1 MQLTKRISIFLAA
14 MCAVMLIVL
23 GTVSVKPKAAYA
35 ADGDNIEKIEKF
47 TGALIKGADNENGKW
62 VWTPT
67 NANNDH
73 KFVYRLTYAFSGVK
87 DLPAKAVAITVP
99 KHILK
104 DRNGSYAD
112 EIDAA
117 AVDESEADA
126 NDKWVIKQDPD
137 HDNQMI
143 IYNNQAIT
151 AADAGD
157 IEVAYAT
164 TENTYDYIDMEKSD
178 DWQASIKVTNGDVTQ
193 TAQTDKIPVY
203 INTGVEITSTS
214 KRIPEG
220 HFYKEWRSEWGNKPS
235 DADDYYYLSW
245 EVKSTIKDKSTQP
258 YNFTLNDT
266 FRNGS
271 VVAYKMEGRGGWS
284 TSNTVKNI
292 NPSGGFNERYDYV
305 LTRHKKSD
313 YTQNKYTVHNDVTA
327 VVDPIDQVDP
337 DTKASASAEWTYEK
351 PFFIVPIGHFWAEKY
366 GLALGI
372 EKDATYGSHHIEDYI
387 LSGMSDN
394 VTGKYFALDSEDIA
408 DYSLGDFEK
417 GTAKSLDQFSYVTYV
432 RGFPYPWTVK
442 SGQSMQN
449 PDNYGKKDVKY
460 ELIDDKLSLDN
471 LKGGTLDLS
480 ASDYDFTS
488 LIVNTDAS
496 NATFN
501 DDTQKFEPTSA
512 NEKSDFT
519 SSDVLSI
526 YVKHDGG
533 NWVKATDYN
542 YATGTFSNVNST
554 YVDTTRANSATKQT
568 IKFKDGVDGYKL
580 VTQNH
585 RWFTQLNA
593 YPTVSLKGTS
603 KVLSTCGDKT
613 KVGLVNN
620 STGNTYEYNDSTN
633 AFNATPLFTRSIS
646 AKDYAQKI
654 VPESQI
660 EKYVT
665 GTRNNKKKKQYTV
678 SWRVDMAETYRDND
692 GRHQITQNG
701 GTFYDLCP
709 SGSAPDLDS
718 VEIKSGSTIIDPSD
732 YKVSTIEDYKGSGR
746 TLLKVEI
753 KPKGTAYSL
762 TFDTVHTWE
771 NLRDLS
777 FDIYNSA
784 VYETGNSEI
793 ADGFPDD
800 GGSGNDKAILTDLDK
815 ATNAKRFL
823 YSQDWHTA
831 NLVTSASTGLKKQV
845 KAREDSDYSYDTI
858 TYPDDS
864 YSYKIRL
871 ANDGS
876 TKTKGIIFFDSLENY
891 KTPSGKTSD
900 WHGTLK
906 RIDTS
911 LLESKGI
918 QPVVYYTSED
928 NIDIYAHHDLAEV
941 NSKGDKI
948 WKTASEFGDISKAK
962 GFAIDATTNK
972 DGSPFVLDKSG
983 SVQATVFMQSPK
995 EAPATIKE
1003 GIAYNNIFVNETTV
1017 KENGGEDR
1025 SLIHQDY
1032 TQIKY
1037 RVAGD
1042 LSFKKVSAKN
1052 QNSAISGISFRL
1064 YGTSDYGDNID
1075 VTASSGSNGTVNF
1088 KKIFKGTYKLQ
1099 ELGGSDDWLVDHN
1112 TYTVSIDQT
1121 GNASITGL
1129 SKITGEYLFPD
1140 KPRIHSSIKISKLG
1154 TIFANR
1160 GVPNTTFKLT
1170 GTSDYGTEVSEK
1182 VTSGINGSL
1191 VFQNIEKGTYQLVET
1206 QANGDYVRDSATYKV
1221 IVDSDANVSVYDSNN
1236 KALSTSGQSAVIRN
1250 EERYH
1255 YFKIKKV
1262 DADSKD
1268 VLSGATFKLTGVS
1281 DLGTNVNQVVTTGS
1295 DGIASFLDVEKGQY
1309 VLKETVAP
1317 ALHKLD
1323 TTQRIVTVAG
1333 NGSVTITGLAESS
1346 DHTFEL
1352 SDEKSHDGKI
1362 TVTKVWKSDGK
1373 TNDQRSVPKIH
1384 ISTKNPNAQ
1393 ATTQSVKAKAQS
1405 VNTAKRQT
1413 AKLSEIKKDE
1423 SQKIHDKK
1431 NAQSAPTI
1439 SKNDLLQEAK
1449 TKNSHV
1455 NRIKAKLQGTVT
1467 HQNVTYHA
1475 NDGTFSNGS
1484 KTNVVGYDF
1493 DPGSPTT
1500 VTKYSHTANI
1510 DDSGAANGTY
1520 ANNLSTTDTVTIPG
1534 ATKLTIDV
1542 YYSTEAT
1549 NFDWLAI
1556 YPKGITPS
1564 RSNYDQASISG
1575 GKLGGGSK
1583 TSKSDTTHAQFVVDG
1598 DTAQFYFKSDNSS
1611 AYYGY
1616 YAIVTNGLPK
1626 SASIT
1631 SGTVSKPTPSSKD
1644 IVFDAW
1650 YTDQACTKKW
1660 DGVSQVSNLYAGYKK
1675 WYLDYKY
1682 DKDDSNRTII
1692 LTKYI
1697 GNDTDLYVPSK
1708 VTIDGITYQVVVG
1721 TKMSGAKSNTYSGTN
1736 IQSIKFEDGV
1746 KTTKYLQYLFA
1757 DCENLKTIDCK
1768 RIDTSNVTN
1777 MGGMFVRCSS
1787 LTSLDVSNWGNSNV
1801 TNMDQMFADCSSL
1814 TSLDVSSWDTSK
1826 VTNMSCMFYNCSRL
1840 TSLDVSNFNTSN
1852 VTNMNS
1858 MFKYCRSLTSL
1869 DVSSW
1874 DTSKVTHMDSMFGGC
1889 SNLTSIDVSNWDT
1902 SKVTDMRDMF
1912 GGCSNL
1918 TSIDVSNWDTSKV
1931 TNMRSMFA
1939 SCSSLTTLDLSNFNT
1954 SNVTG
1959 MSNMFFGCSSLT
1971 SLDVSNFNTSNVT
1984 DMYYMFGSCYGL
1996 TSLDLSNFNTSNVT
2010 NMSHMFYCCISLT
2023 QITLGSKSDL
2033 TKANFTDYNWTKY
2046 ASLSGR
2052 VLPKTAAVDWATM
2065 NKAENREGIWVREG
2079 TTPDTTNSKF
2089 YEEYDSDDSK
2099 WTKNSDDTWSY
2110 TFDVVDENQTWY
2122 LWEDDLNGYVTTATK
2137 ANPTTINGKQTR
2149 EGTLTNVGTI
2159 KPASLKLTKT
2169 VTGKNVTTS
2178 DKDKSF
2184 AFNVTLTNTDETL
2197 FSGTKVYDD
2206 TIFNNGAAT
2215 VYLKNG
2221 ESKTIS
2227 DLPAGT
2233 KYTVTEANAD
2243 GFTSSLTNGSGTLTA
2258 GTTAQV
2264 TATNTKS
2271 DVPTTDVV
2279 LSKDLTS
2286 NYAGKAPYK
2295 DENFAFTVNL
2305 SGLQANQDYT
2315 LSNGTSYKSD
2325 AVGDATITVNLKAGS
2340 SVIIKSLPIGAKY
2353 KVSEAGITQN
2363 DYSYQASYT
2372 VTDANGKNSIKSTKG
2387 TGKVG
2392 LGVASETETADQGEA
2407 VTMAFTNKPEP
2418 RKIKSVLNL
2427 SVVKKASDTN
2437 EPLSDAVFNL
2447 KGTSSDGME
2456 EVDINQITDSTGNAT
2471 FKTISAGTYTLTE
2484 TKAPDGF
2491 ALDTTPHTITITEN
2505 GVVTNATNLFA
2516 LTKDDSKDSGI
2527 VTFEQKDN
2535 KATLGE
2541 LKVKKVDSTDNSKAL
2556 QNARFSLSDSNG
2568 KVIDRQQTNNDGI
2581 ATFKNLAAGNYTL
2594 AEIAAPDGYRLSNQ
2608 TYPVKVTINGNT
2620 ATETVTG
2627 LNQDSNQDYLFSDVK
2642 ETEVKF
2648 AKVDTSGDPLD
2659 GAKLEL
2665 LDSSKQTVKTWTST
2679 KDPFAIKLTDGSY
2692 ILKEVEAPTGY
2703 ETASEIAFTVKE
2715 GKISVNGTEQDSLT
2729 LTMTDHY
2736 ESIAMPL
2743 TGQQGF
2749 VILLMAGV
2757 LVTIFAF
2764 AFALKRNDN

>member
-1 MQLTKRISIFLAA
+1 MQNAKRTILCLTFLFATLLIITGFVSMRTVHAA
-14 MCAVMLIVL
+14 SGD
-23 GTVSVKPKAAYA
+23 GTNV
-35 ADGDNIEKIEKF
+35 EKIEKF
-47 TGALIKGADNENGKW
+47 TGTLIRGADNTNNQW

-67 NANNDH
+67 NTNKDH
-73 KFVYRLTYAFSGVK
+73 KFTYRMTYAFSGVK

-104 DRNGSYAD
+104 DRDGSYAD

-214 KRIPEG
+214 KRIPDG
-220 HFYKEWRSEWGNKPS
+220 HFYKKWQSEWGSKPS

-245 EVKSTIKDKSTQP
+245 EVKSTIMYKSTQP

-408 DYSLGDFEK
+408 DYNLGDFEK
-417 GTAKSLDQFSYVTYV
+417 RTAKSLDQFSYVTYV

-488 LIVNTDAS
+488 LIIKTDAS
-496 NATFN
+496 NAAFN
-501 DDTQKFEPTSA
+501 EDTQKFEPTSA

-526 YVKHDGG
+526 YVKHDGE

-542 YATGTFSNVNST
+542 YATGAFSNVNST
-554 YVDTTRANSATKQT
+554 YVDTTTANRATKQT

-1003 GIAYNNIFVNETTV
+1003 GIAYNNIFVNETTI

-1112 TYTVSIDQT
+1112 TYTVSVDRT

-1140 KPRIHSSIKISKLG
+1140 KPRVHAQIKIKKLG
-1154 TIFANR
+1154 TLYANR
-1160 GVPNTTFKLT
+1160 GVPNTSFKLT

-1182 VTSGINGSL
+1182 ATSGTNGSL
-1191 VFQNIEKGTYQLVET
+1191 VFNNIEKGTYQLVET
-1206 QANGDYVRDSATYKV
+1206 QANGDYVKDSATYKV

-1309 VLKETVAP
+1309 VLQETVAP

-1333 NGSVTITGLAESS
+1333 NGSVTITGLVESS

-1352 SDEKSHDGKI
+1352 SDEKSQDGKI
-1362 TVTKVWKSDGK
+1362 TITKIWKGDGK

-1431 NAQSAPTI
+1431 NVQSAPTI

-1484 KTNVVGYDF
+1484 KTNVVGYNF
-1493 DPGSPTT
+1493 DPGTPAT

-1510 DDSGAANGTY
+1510 DDSGTANGTY

-1542 YYSTEAT
+1542 YYSTEDASY
-1549 NFDWLAI
+1549 DWLAI
-1556 YPKGITPS
+1556 YPKGVAPS
-1564 RSNYDQASISG
+1564 SSNYTQASISG
-1575 GKLGGGSK
+1575 GKLGGGRK

-1598 DTAQFYFKSDNSS
+1598 DTAQFYFESDGGI

-1631 SGTVSKPTPSSKD
+1631 SGSVLKPTAASNDS
-1644 IVFDAW
+1644 IFEAW
-1650 YTDQACTKKW
+1650 YTDQACTQKW
-1660 DGVSQVSNLYAGYKK
+1660 DGISQVSNLYAGYKK
-1675 WYLDYKY
+1675 FYLDYNYK
-1682 DKDDSNRTII
+1682 KDDSNRTIA
-1692 LTKYI
+1692 LRKYI
-1697 GNDTDLYVPSK
+1697 GSNTDLYVPSK

-1721 TKMSGAKSNTYSGTN
+1721 NKTDYYSSNTYSNNNN

-1746 KTTKYLQYLFA
+1746 KAAEYLDWLFSG
-1757 DCENLKTIDCK
+1757 CTNLKTIDCK
-1768 RIDTSNVTN
+1768 GLDTSNATNMNNMFAGCNSLTTLDLSSWNTGNVTTMRYMFSVCSNLTSLDVSSFNTSNVTDMGNMFSDCNSLTTIDVSNFDTSNVTYMN
-1777 MGGMFVRCSS
+1777 QMFKYCSS
-1787 LTSLDVSNWGNSNV
+1787 LTSLDVSNF
-1801 TNMDQMFADCSSL
+1801 D
-1814 TSLDVSSWDTSK
+1814 
-1826 VTNMSCMFYNCSRL
+1826 
-1840 TSLDVSNFNTSN
+1840 TSN
-1852 VTNMNS
+1852 VTNMYG
-1858 MFKYCRSLTSL
+1858 MFE
-1869 DVSSW
+1869 
-1874 DTSKVTHMDSMFGGC
+1874 GC
-1889 SNLTSIDVSNWDT
+1889 SNLTSLNVSNFD
-1902 SKVTDMRDMF
+1902 
-1912 GGCSNL
+1912 
-1918 TSIDVSNWDTSKV
+1918 
-1931 TNMRSMFA
+1931 
-1939 SCSSLTTLDLSNFNT
+1939 T
-1954 SNVTG
+1954 SNVTRMG
-1959 MSNMFFGCSSLT
+1959 PMFEGCSSLT

-1984 DMYYMFGSCYGL
+1984 DMSVMFYRCYNL
-1996 TSLDLSNFNTSNVT
+1996 TSLDVSNFDTSNVT
-2010 NMSHMFYCCISLT
+2010 NMSWMFNNCSSLT

-2033 TKANFTDYNWTKY
+2033 AEANFTAYNWTKY

-2065 NKAENREGIWVREG
+2065 NTANNREGIWVREG
-2079 TTPDTTNSKF
+2079 TTPSNTNSKF

-2184 AFNVTLTNTDETL
+2184 AFNVTLTNSDATL

-2206 TIFNNGAAT
+2206 TIFNNGVAT

-2233 KYTVTEANAD
+2233 KYTVTEASSD

-2258 GTTAQV
+2258 GTAAQV

-2279 LSKDLTS
+2279 ISKDLTS

-2353 KVSEAGITQN
+2353 KVSEAGITRN
-2363 DYSYQASYT
+2363 GYSYQASYT

-2427 SVVKKASDTN
+2427 SVIKKASDTN
-2437 EPLSDAVFNL
+2437 EPLSDATFNL

-2456 EVDINQITDSTGNAT
+2456 DIDINRITDSTGNAT
-2471 FKTISAGTYTLTE
+2471 FKTIQAGTYTLTE

-2505 GVVTNATNLFA
+2505 GVATNTTNLFA

-2527 VTFEQKDN
+2527 ITFEQKDN

-2541 LKVKKVDSTDNSKAL
+2541 LKVKKVDNTDNAKAL
-2556 QNARFSLSDSNG
+2556 QNARFSLSDANG
-2568 KVIDRQQTNNDGI
+2568 KVIDRQQTNDDGI

-2594 AEIAAPDGYRLSNQ
+2594 AEIAAPDGYKLSTQ
-2608 TYPVKVTINGNT
+2608 TYPVKIEISGDD

-2627 LNQDSNQDYLFSDVK
+2627 LTKDNNGNYLFSDVK

-2648 AKVDTSGDPLD
+2648 SKVDTSGDPLD

-2692 ILKEVEAPTGY
+2692 IFKEVEAPTGY
-2703 ETASEIAFTVKE
+2703 ETAPEIAFTVKD
-2715 GKISVNGTEQDSLT
+2715 GKVTVNGKEQSGLT
-2729 LTMTDHY
+2729 ISMTDHHTPT
-2736 ESIAMPL
+2736 AMPL
-2743 TGQQGF
+2743 TGQQTF
-2749 VILLMAGV
+2749 ILLLMAGAV
-2757 LVTIFAF
+2757 LTAIGYAF
-2764 AFALKRNDN
+2764 TLRKKSQ